1 VQIAPAIAN
10 DSDGAH
16 AAADLLLQQAQAGS
30 KSKEEAKIEKAGRD
44 FESILLG
51 SWLQGAEQSFASAP
65 GGPDEEDDDDGSHNQ
80 FMGMAMQQLAGTL
93 VASGGIGISKMIIQH
108 LEAAAAGKAAA
119 TGKAGEVVGAA
130 KKS

>member
-1 VQIAPAIAN
+1 
-10 DSDGAH
+10 
-16 AAADLLLQQAQAGS
+16 
-30 KSKEEAKIEKAGRD
+30 
-44 FESILLG
+44 
-51 SWLQGAEQSFASAP
+51 
-65 GGPDEEDDDDGSHNQ
+65 
-80 FMGMAMQQLAGTL
+80 MQQLAGTL